1 MIKTGQDLKDAR
13 RRLGWSLTELAHALR
28 LESPDAQ
35 GAKRLREI
43 ENGSRPL
50 TGPIAVAVEA
60 FLAGFDPD

>member
-1 MIKTGQDLKDAR
+1 MITSGQDLKAAR
-13 RRLGWSLTELAHALR
+13 RRLGLSLTELAHALR
-28 LESPDAQ
+28 LDSPDTQ